1 MQKFGGFFMAGAMVL
16 AIAAMGQP
24 NAARAGAAQDAAALS
39 AAFARADAN
48 DHDLAAHQAARAG
61 DAVVAEL
68 AAWRRMLAGQ
78 GSFEEMRRMLAA
90 RPDWPR
96 MTQLRREAERAMPR
110 DLGHDAVLAF
120 FAKDAPLTGT
130 GALALA
136 RAQAGRGQAAAAEA
150 TLAQAWRTMN
160 LTADERA
167 AFEQRH
173 GALARKLAPQR
184 LDAML
189 WAGDEGQARAVLPLV
204 DAGWRALAEARLTLR
219 ARANGVDARIAAV
232 PAKLSNDPGLAYERF
247 LWRARAD
254 RTAAAEQLLM
264 QRTGSAAALGRPD
277 VWAGRRAGLAR
288 AAFRDGRE
296 VEAYRLASQHHLDTG
311 TDFADLEWLSG
322 WIALRGLNDPQR
334 AAGHFLRMYNDV
346 ATPISKGRG
355 GYWLGLAYAQAG
367 DKARSAEW
375 FARAADH
382 PTSFYGQLAAERIGR
397 DVRAELAAHDADRD
411 WRKASFAKSD
421 TLRAIGLLQM
431 AGLEAE
437 ARQFLVSLART
448 LTTRDDFAA
457 LGRFALEIGRP
468 DGAVVVGKQAARAG
482 HVIMDIYYPV
492 ESRVG
497 SGGPIEPALALAIA
511 RQESEMNPAAVSP
524 AGARG
529 LMQLMPGTAKKV
541 SRDLGVGYSLDR
553 LTADP
558 AYNVK
563 LGKAYLAEMLAQFG
577 GAKMLAAAA
586 YNAGPSRAD
595 QWVGR
600 LGDPRHAMDPVD
612 WIEHIPF
619 TETRNYVQR
628 VMEGLHIYRAR
639 LGADA
644 AASYT
649 AALTRPQG

>member
-1 MQKFGGFFMAGAMVL
+1 MRRLSGVFAAAAMLFAVL
-16 AIAAMGQP
+16 AQTEAVSAGQ
-24 NAARAGAAQDAAALS
+24 AQDAAALS
-39 AAFARADAN
+39 AAFARADAR
-48 DHDLAAHQAARAG
+48 DHDVAAHEAARAG
-61 DAVVAEL
+61 DGLVAEL
-68 AAWRRMLAGQ
+68 AAWRRLLDGQ

-90 RPDWPR
+90 RADWPR
-96 MTQLRREAERAMPR
+96 MTQLRREAERAMPLR
-110 DLGHDAVLAF
+110 LPAETVMAF
-120 FAKDAPLTGT
+120 FAGAEPLTGA

-136 RAQAGRGQAAAAEA
+136 EAQGALGHHAAAEA
-150 TLAQAWRTMN
+150 TLAQAWRALS
-160 LTADERA
+160 LTGEERA
-167 AFEQRH
+167 AFERRH
-173 GALARKLAPQR
+173 GALVRALAVER

-189 WAGDEGQARAVLPLV
+189 WAGDEAQARAVFPLV
-204 DAGWRALAEARLTLR
+204 DAGWRALAEARLALR
-219 ARANGVDARIAAV
+219 ARDNGVDARIAAV
-232 PAKLSNDPGLAYERF
+232 PQNLSNDAGLAYERF
-247 LWRARAD
+247 VWRARAD
-254 RTAAAEQLLM
+254 RTAEAEQLLM
-264 QRTGSAAALGRPD
+264 QRTGSARALGRPEA
-277 VWAGRRAGLAR
+277 WAGRRAGLAR
-288 AAFRDGRE
+288 AAFRDGR
-296 VEAYRLASQHHLDTG
+296 VAEAYRLASQHHLDAG
-311 TDFADLEWLSG
+311 SAFADLEWLSG
-322 WIALRGLNDPQR
+322 WIALRGLYDPQR
-334 AAGHFLRMYNDV
+334 AAGHFLRMYNAV
-346 ATPISKGRG
+346 ETPISKGRG

-367 DKARSAEW
+367 DKARSQEW
-375 FARAADH
+375 LRRAADH

-397 DVRAELAAHDADRD
+397 DVRPDLAAHDADKD
-411 WRKASFAKSD
+411 WRRASFAKSD
-421 TLRAIGLLQM
+421 TLRAIALLQA
-431 AGLEAE
+431 AGREAE
-437 ARQFLVSLART
+437 VRQFLTALSRSFTA
-448 LTTRDDFAA
+448 RDDFAA

-511 RQESEMNPAAVSP
+511 RQESEMNPAAISP

-529 LMQLMPGTAKKV
+529 LMQLMPRTAQKV
-541 SRDLGVGYSLDR
+541 SRDLGVRYALDK
-553 LTADP
+553 LTDDP

-586 YNAGPSRAD
+586 YNAGPNRAD
-595 QWVGR
+595 QWVGS

-628 VMEGLHIYRAR
+628 VMEGLHVYRAR

>member
-1 MQKFGGFFMAGAMVL
+1 MGRLGGFFAAALVFMAVSQAGPVGA
-16 AIAAMGQP
+16 GQ
-24 NAARAGAAQDAAALS
+24 AQDAAALA
-39 AAFARADAN
+39 AAFARADAR
-48 DHDLAAHQAARAG
+48 DHDVAAHEAARAG
-61 DAVVAEL
+61 DALVAEL
-68 AAWRRMLAGQ
+68 AAWRRLLDEQ

-90 RPDWPR
+90 RADWPR
-96 MTQLRREAERAMPR
+96 RDQLRRAAERAMPPR
-110 DLGHDAVLAF
+110 LDPEAVLAF
-120 FAKDAPLTGT
+120 FAGDEPLTGA

-136 RAQAGRGQAAAAEA
+136 EAQGALGHHAAAEA
-150 TLAQAWRTMN
+150 TLAQAWRALS
-160 LTADERA
+160 LTAEERA
-167 AFEQRH
+167 AFESRH
-173 GALARKLAPQR
+173 PALARALAVER

-189 WAGDEGQARAVLPLV
+189 WAGEEAQARAVFPLV
-204 DAGWRALAEARLTLR
+204 DAGWRALAEARLALR

-232 PAKLSNDPGLAYERF
+232 PPKLSNDPGLAYERF
-247 LWRARAD
+247 VWRARAD
-254 RTAAAEQLLM
+254 RAAEAEQLLM
-264 QRTGSAAALGRPD
+264 QRTGSAQALGRPEA
-277 VWAGRRAGLAR
+277 WAGRRATLAR
-288 AAFRDGRE
+288 AAFRDGRAA
-296 VEAYRLASQHHLDTG
+296 EAYRLASQHHLDTG
-311 TDFADLEWLSG
+311 GAFADLEWLSG
-322 WIALRGLNDPQR
+322 WIALRGLGDPQR

-346 ATPISKGRG
+346 ATPISLGRG

-367 DKARSAEW
+367 DKAR
-375 FARAADH
+375 ARAWFERAAEQ

-397 DVRAELAAHDADRD
+397 DVAPALAAHDADAD
-411 WRKASFAKSD
+411 WRRAPFAKSD
-421 TLRAIGLLQM
+421 TLRAIRLLQA
-431 AGLEAE
+431 AGREAE
-437 ARQFLVSLART
+437 ARQFLSAFART
-448 LTTRDDFAA
+448 LSAREDFAA
-457 LGRFALEIGRP
+457 LGRFALDIGRP

-529 LMQLMPGTAKKV
+529 LMQLMPRTAQKV
-541 SRDLGVGYSLDR
+541 SRDLGLRYDLGK
-553 LTADP
+553 LTDDP

-586 YNAGPSRAD
+586 YNAGPNRAD
-595 QWVGR
+595 QWVGS
-600 LGDPRHAMDPVD
+600 LGDPRRATDPVD

-628 VMEGLHIYRAR
+628 VMEGLHVYRAR